1 MVFWLGWL
9 KDWPEVAEG
18 FELLAGEVLVEVFD
32 FLAAETEPADGAA
45 FDFLEAGLG
54 AIILDELEAGEG
66 IPINVTRLGVV
77 DWLEVMALLAL
88 KNFRTLG
95 VSSESISSY
104 GSTEAVLA
112 A

>member
-1 MVFWLGWL
+1 M
-9 KDWPEVAEG
+9 
-18 FELLAGEVLVEVFD
+18 AGEALVEVFD

-77 DWLEVMALLAL
+77 D
-88 KNFRTLG
+88 
-95 VSSESISSY
+95 
-104 GSTEAVLA
+104 
-112 A
+112 